1 MKIHNTTKLAIA
13 LVAVASINLAASTS
27 VFAAYVRPGTV
38 TDVTWYEGAC
48 YATVSGKKDNTKIE
62 GVSQSEC
69 ETIKT
74 TLAGMNIDTI
84 IAK

>member
-1 MKIHNTTKLAIA
+1 MKKSTLRY
-13 LVAVASINLAASTS
+13 AVAATLLAMSTS

-38 TDVTWYEGAC
+38 TAMTWYDGAC

-69 ETIKT
+69 ETVKT
-74 TLAGMNIDTI
+74 TVVGMNIDTI
-84 IAK
+84 TAK

>member
-1 MKIHNTTKLAIA
+1 MKKSTLRYV
-13 LVAVASINLAASTS
+13 VAATLMAMSTS

-38 TDVTWYEGAC
+38 TAVTWYDGAC

-69 ETIKT
+69 ETVKT
-74 TLAGMNIDTI
+74 TVVGMNIDTI

>member
-1 MKIHNTTKLAIA
+1 MKKSTLRYV
-13 LVAVASINLAASTS
+13 VAATLMAMSTS
-27 VFAAYVRPGTV
+27 VFAAYARPGIV

>member
-1 MKIHNTTKLAIA
+1 MKKSTLRY
-13 LVAVASINLAASTS
+13 AVAATLLAMSTS

-38 TDVTWYEGAC
+38 TAVTWYDGAC

-69 ETIKT
+69 ETVKT
-74 TLAGMNIDTI
+74 TVVGMNIDTI
-84 IAK
+84 TAK

>member
-1 MKIHNTTKLAIA
+1 MKKSTLRY
-13 LVAVASINLAASTS
+13 AVAATLLAMSTS

-38 TDVTWYEGAC
+38 TAVTWYDGAC

-69 ETIKT
+69 ETVKT
-74 TLAGMNIDTI
+74 TLVGVNIDTI
-84 IAK
+84 TAK

>member
-1 MKIHNTTKLAIA
+1 MKKSTLRYV
-13 LVAVASINLAASTS
+13 VAATLMAMSTS

-38 TDVTWYEGAC
+38 TAVTWYDGAC

-74 TLAGMNIDTI
+74 TLVGMNIDTI
-84 IAK
+84 TAK

>member
-1 MKIHNTTKLAIA
+1 MKKSTLRYV
-13 LVAVASINLAASTS
+13 VAATLMAMSTS

-38 TDVTWYEGAC
+38 TAVTWYDGAC

-69 ETIKT
+69 ETVKT
-74 TLAGMNIDTI
+74 TVVGVNIDTI
-84 IAK
+84 TAK

>member
-27 VFAAYVRPGTV
+27 VSAAYVRPGTV
-38 TDVTWYEGAC
+38 TAVTWSDGAC
-48 YATVSGKKDNTKIE
+48 YATVSGKKDTPKIE

-69 ETIKT
+69 ETVKT
-74 TLAGMNIDTI
+74 TLVGVNIDTI
-84 IAK
+84 TAK